1 MLAQKPARF
10 TPLVE
15 CALLFVELPI
25 LRTLDLSHMASNQ
38 DVLSRLG
45 AGRSRAYELKSALE
59 DLLVTLQRKPGRP
72 PKEALAPH
80 GESMLEVAVAVRS
93 FLARHPGSMVVGERR
108 NTYTAAFIRF
118 VLTLLN
124 SDGVGQSLTLEQAEE
139 ATGVPLNTLKSWLTS
154 PPAATDEVPPTPSIP
169 PPTRSLPDGVIDQ
182 IITLYERWKGSFT
195 AFVAQLQQHR
205 IYASTYTVRQILQLA
220 GLRTARPRTRKTSDP
235 EALRGAFE
243 TFFPGAQ
250 FVADGKTTDVTL
262 GEHTHR
268 FCWELVIDT
277 ASGALVGFAV
287 RDAEDSRGLLDAYEH
302 GKQTSG
308 KPPLSLLRDNLP
320 ANHSPE
326 VEAVLAEDDVI
337 SMPSTAYRPENKA
350 HVEGQFGLF
359 AQTMPPID
367 IPSAPTHEQ
376 ARQLLFY
383 VLFAYA
389 AGRNQ
394 APRRSLGGR
403 SAASVFRGYEPTEEE
418 EDAARTRLKQMRD
431 RIRDTRRAEQKRL
444 DPICR
449 QMLDE
454 AFLTLGLE
462 DPEGTFIP
470 AIARHGLD
478 AALEA
483 IAIFSTKQQS
493 DTLPEG
499 VDARYL
505 LGIAR
510 NVAHRNEDEAVYAK
524 LVELRER
531 AGDLVLAPLREQ
543 AAHLK
548 ATLTP
553 EEYIYACMARALDE
567 PFIVDRQ
574 VFRQAALLALAE
586 CPVDVRRRIGPLLA
600 RMVAT
605 QYALTVRERDQ
616 FIADL
621 AKAASPLA
629 DS

>member
-1 MLAQKPARF
+1 VA
-10 TPLVE
+10 
-15 CALLFVELPI
+15 LPI
-25 LRTLDLSHMASNQ
+25 LRALDLSHMASNQ

-59 DLLVTLQRKPGRP
+59 VLLATLQRRPGRP
-72 PKEALAPH
+72 PKEPIAPH
-80 GESMLEVAVAVRS
+80 GETTLEVAVAVRS
-93 FLARHPGSMVVGERR
+93 FLARHPGSMVVGGRR

-118 VLTLLN
+118 VLALLGP
-124 SDGVGQSLTLEQAEE
+124 DGVGRSLTLEQAEE

-154 PPAATDEVPPTPSIP
+154 PPAETDEAPPIATIPS
-169 PPTRSLPDGVIDQ
+169 PTSKPPDGVLAQ
-182 IITLYERWKGSFT
+182 IITLYARWKGSFT
-195 AFVAQLQQHR
+195 AFVAQLEQHR
-205 IYASTYTVRQILQLA
+205 IYESTYTVRQLLQLA
-220 GLRTARPRTRKTSDP
+220 GLRTARPRTRKRGDP

-250 FVADGKTTDVTL
+250 FVADGKTIDVTL

-302 GKQTSG
+302 SKQTSG

-320 ANHSPE
+320 ANHTPE
-326 VEAVLAEDDVI
+326 VEAVLTEDDVI

-359 AQTMPPID
+359 SQNMPPIHL
-367 IPSAPTHEQ
+367 PSAPAHEQ
-376 ARQLLFY
+376 ARQTLSY

-403 SAASVFRGYEPTEEE
+403 TAASVFTGYEPTEEE
-418 EDAARTRLKQMRD
+418 EDAARTRLEQTRD
-431 RIRDTRRAEQKRL
+431 RIRDTCRAEQKRL
-444 DPICR
+444 DPVIR
-449 QMLDE
+449 KMLED
-454 AFLTLGLE
+454 AFVTLGLD

-478 AALEA
+478 AAQEA
-483 IAIFSTKQQS
+483 IAIFSAKQHR
-493 DTLPEG
+493 DTLPDG

-510 NVAHRNEDEAVYAK
+510 NVAHRNEDEAVYAA

-531 AGDLVLAPLREQ
+531 TGDLVLAPLREQ
-543 AAHLK
+543 VAHLK
-548 ATLTP
+548 ASLAP
-553 EEYIYACMARALDE
+553 EEYIHACMARALDE
-567 PFIVDRQ
+567 PFLVDRH
-574 VFRQAALLALAE
+574 VFRQAVLQGLAE
-586 CPVDVRRRIGPLLA
+586 TPIDVRRRIGPLLA

-605 QYALTVRERDQ
+605 QYALAPRERDQ

-621 AKAASPLA
+621 ASAASPLA
-629 DS
+629 GS